1 MTMEHLER
9 MANARD
15 KLKAAQ
21 EKVVEITTNPHLSL
35 VVRSLHD
42 AVKVYNEAVAEVI
55 DSLSEEK
62 GKNG

>member
-21 EKVVEITTNPHLSL
+21 EKVVELTSNPHNSL
-35 VVRSLHD
+35 VTRSLYD
-42 AVKVYNEAVAEVI
+42 AVQVYNEAVAEVI
-55 DSLSEEK
+55 DALDGDE
-62 GKNG
+62 

>member
-21 EKVVEITTNPHLSL
+21 EKVVEITSNAQRSL
-35 VVRSLHD
+35 FTRALHD
-42 AVKVYNEAVAEVI
+42 AVEVYNEAVAEVI
-55 DSLSEEK
+55 DSLNEK
-62 GKNG
+62 